1 MLTLSLSLALTLFFA
16 CFLTRSLFHS
26 HTFSPALFLSLLLS
40 FSLALALTHSLFV
53 SHSCSVSSS
62 FSLSLT
68 QCYTSLFASSTKG
81 LSVGWLVS
89 LCSLIVVQ
97 LSGHSVAT
105 PRREVVLQPARAVTL
120 VCVQCGALAS
130 PTEEGGGVNLKGLLD
145 LGLARE
151 N

>member
-1 MLTLSLSLALTLFFA
+1 MLSHSLMLTLSLSFLLA
-16 CFLTRSLFHS
+16 
-26 HTFSPALFLSLLLS
+26 
-40 FSLALALTHSLFV
+40 FSLALSFTLTLFLLLYFSHSCSLFLLLLLSLTLSLFV

-130 PTEEGGGVNLKGLLD
+130 PTEEGGGST
-145 LGLARE
+145 
-151 N
+151 